1 MNLKTEE
8 SMKLHKFVAPLFVA
22 ATVLGTVACDE
33 DIELNIP
40 TVEAPAF
47 DESSPAAGSS
57 DTEPGDIT
65 VKVKYDKRVFFATKN
80 TSLINVSG
88 ATLVNA
94 NVFGTDSALTVVIN
108 CPNPGQQINVT
119 IPEGAVIGAQGLP
132 APAVSLS
139 FSTKENAPVNP
150 VSIAA
155 NPVFATSAEAKKL
168 YDYLVA
174 NYGTSVLSGMM
185 ANVAWNTEESE
196 VVYGWTG
203 KYPAINGFDYIHM
216 PASVSGA
223 NWIDYTDITPV
234 KNWADQNGIVT
245 LSWHWNV
252 PKEAQTIPS
261 EDNSGNDNSG
271 SDNSGSDNSGSDNSG
286 SDNSGNDNSGSE
298 EEASTYTIWEGETA
312 MPTNWSGWE
321 RFVDDASFAIFAKAK
336 VGDVIRVT
344 IKDVATGAQGSFK
357 NGSSWS
363 GLTTTAA
370 DGSTISYEYFDISG
384 DKYTM
389 EITQEILSAIQKDGL
404 IISGHDYTATGVY
417 LDVTQTRAA
426 RSQAK
431 TRALD
436 PNNDYSFY
444 KNQTAFDAD
453 NALVDGT
460 WENYYFQK
468 DLAQCAAYLK
478 LLQAEGI
485 PVLWRPFHEAS
496 GGWFWW
502 GKSASSL
509 KAMWKY
515 MFDYFKSE
523 GLDNLIWVW
532 TSQGDDDDWY
542 PGDAYVDIIG
552 RDLYGETVSTCA
564 SAFQTTQNKYTTKM
578 VTLSECG
585 TVDNI
590 PAQVE
595 AGAGWSW
602 FMPWY
607 GNTDSGAAHADEAWW
622 KATMEGSNVISRADL
637 PSWK

>member
-8 SMKLHKFVAPLFVA
+8 SMKLNKLVAPLFVA

-47 DESSPAAGSS
+47 AKSTPAVGSS
-57 DTEPGDIT
+57 DNEPGDIT
-65 VKVKYDKRVFFATKN
+65 VSVKYDKRVFFASKN
-80 TSLINVSG
+80 LSQISVSG
-88 ATLVNA
+88 ATLLSA
-94 NVFGTDSALTVVIN
+94 NVFGTDSVLTLVVN
-108 CPNPGQQINVT
+108 CPNPGQQISINV
-119 IPEGAVIGAQGLP
+119 PEGVVTGAQGAA

-139 FSTKENAPVNP
+139 FSTKANAPVNP

-174 NYGTSVLSGMM
+174 NYGSKVLSGMM

-196 VVYGWTG
+196 TVYGWTG
-203 KYPAINGFDYIHM
+203 KYPAINGFDYLHM

-252 PKEAQTIPS
+252 PKVAQTIPS
-261 EDNSGNDNSG
+261 DDDNSGNDNSG
-271 SDNSGSDNSGSDNSG
+271 SDDNSGNDNSG
-286 SDNSGNDNSGSE
+286 NDNSENDNSGSE
-298 EEASTYTIWEGETA
+298 EEASTYIIWEGETP
-312 MPTNWSGWE
+312 MPTDWSGWE
-321 RFVDDASFAIFAKAK
+321 RFNDDAAFAIFNKAK

-344 IKDVATGAQGSFK
+344 IKDVAAGAQGSFK
-357 NGSSWS
+357 DGASWS

-389 EITQEILSAIQKDGL
+389 EITQDILTAIQANGL

-417 LDVTQTRAA
+417 LDVTQTKAVRH
-426 RSQAK
+426 QAK

-444 KNQTAFDAD
+444 RDQTEFDAD
-453 NALVDGT
+453 NALVEGT
-460 WENYYFQK
+460 WENYYFLK
-468 DLAQCAAYLK
+468 DLAQCAEYLK

-515 MFDYFKSE
+515 MFEYFQSE

-532 TSQGDDDDWY
+532 TSQGDDDSWY

-552 RDLYGETVSTCA
+552 RDLYSETVSTCA

-607 GNTDSGAAHADEAWW
+607 GNTDSGAPHADEAWW
-622 KATMEGSNVISRADL
+622 KATMESGNVITRADL